1 MWFLAR
7 VVSSA
12 IACDDNSCLVGI
24 TLQSELH
31 IPVEVGGTYLI
42 RIGGYFGD
50 TGPGMM
56 TIQCFLTPADEIVFI
71 EINARFGGGVPLSI
85 RAGADSP
92 RWILELLL
100 GREPSISMDGWTDG
114 MLMLRY
120 DRGIFVLSEDLAQ
133 RANAAKGLTSELGR

>member
-1 MWFLAR
+1 M
-7 VVSSA
+7 
-12 IACDDNSCLVGI
+12 
-24 TLQSELH
+24 
-31 IPVEVGGTYLI
+31 
-42 RIGGYFGD
+42 
-50 TGPGMM
+50 
-56 TIQCFLTPADEIVFI
+56 
-71 EINARFGGGVPLSI
+71 SI